1 MKSIENKLKLIESK
15 LKSFLKLIDQK
26 NVEGGQKKVR
36 VIEYPQIVWGRGAL
50 TLIRGTHY
58 SSPPFMVILRSV
70 WEDGD
75 IGIFDL
81 SIPAVGNEG
90 KIEKNIVQD
99 IIRQTRIART
109 ARGSRQRNSWGW
121 SVGFDT
127 IKIQDIGVIRK
138 LG

>member
-1 MKSIENKLKLIESK
+1 
-15 LKSFLKLIDQK
+15 
-26 NVEGGQKKVR
+26 
-36 VIEYPQIVWGRGAL
+36 
-50 TLIRGTHY
+50 
-58 SSPPFMVILRSV
+58 MVILRSV

-81 SIPAVGNEG
+81 SIPAVGDEG

-121 SVGFDT
+121 NVGFDT